1 MFAVIVPRHE
11 AKAIVSANTPVSAVR
26 DQPDPGAHPREPAD
40 RLQRGTS
47 QMCTNAGNNQTT
59 AGNKAEAWPGNG
71 QANQQWT
78 PG

>member
-1 MFAVIVPRHE
+1 MRRRQLLALTLPSLLCGINQIRAHTP
-11 AKAIVSANTPVSAVR
+11 ANQLTV
-26 DQPDPGAHPREPAD
+26 
-40 RLQRGTS
+40 QRGTS